1 LTHIVALDASVLEG
15 VGVTTDF
22 WPTLCDAKDGM
33 AKLDLG
39 DSAGKV
45 EGSTLFE
52 VSSGQPIISSECS

>member
-1 LTHIVALDASVLEG
+1 MALDASVLEG

-52 VSSGQPIISSECS
+52 VSSGQPIISSECL